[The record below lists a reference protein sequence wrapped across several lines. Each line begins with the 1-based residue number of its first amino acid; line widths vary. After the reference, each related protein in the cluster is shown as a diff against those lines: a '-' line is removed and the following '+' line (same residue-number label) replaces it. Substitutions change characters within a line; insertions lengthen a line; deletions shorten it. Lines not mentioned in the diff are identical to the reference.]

1 MSFKDRP
8 INTFEMSDLFRKEV
22 LDKQGQKLFGDIIL
36 ASPIS
41 HIAMTGLLAVIISGL
56 LVFAIVGEY
65 SRKERVVGFLTPD
78 KGLIRVLPR
87 QSGVIENIE
96 IRIGDRVKKGDKLFS
111 VKLDT
116 ISGTGF
122 DTAGTLLT
130 QLQAEKNEL
139 QRRRDLIPQQYSL
152 TRNRLKGQIE
162 AAKAESER
170 LSARIVLQERSVQNE
185 RVVFEKFQQLI
196 LQEAASSLEASSQ
209 ENRYLQASQSLE
221 TLRNE
226 KQRFEDNAADLEA
239 QYRLLPITEQQEI
252 SEITSRL
259 SALEQ
264 RVTQTQGQERY
275 IITAPISGRLASLN
289 AKEGQLA
296 STQRA
301 LATILPAE
309 GKLEAE
315 LLVPSRAAGFVQE
328 GQTVR
333 LLYDAFPY
341 QKFGFHSGTVSKVS
355 RTVINATDLSI
366 APNTQEPIFII
377 TVELNRQDI
386 DANNDIYD
394 LQAGMTLAADI
405 ILEDR
410 KIWEWVFEPILGAAK
425 K

>member
-1 MSFKDRP
+1 
-8 INTFEMSDLFRKEV
+8 MSDLFRKEV

-41 HIAMTGLLAVIISGL
+41 HMAMTGLLAIIITGL
-56 LVFAIVGEY
+56 IAFAIIGEY

-87 QSGVIENIE
+87 QAGVIENVD
-96 IRIGDRVKKGDKLFS
+96 IRIGDRVAKGETLFS

-116 ISGTGF
+116 ISGTGY
-122 DTAGTLLT
+122 DTAGTLLK
-130 QLQAEKNEL
+130 QLQAEKDEL
-139 QRRRDLIPQQYSL
+139 QKRRNLIPKQYKL
-152 TRNRLKGQIE
+152 TQKRLKGQITAAE
-162 AAKAESER
+162 AEAQR
-170 LSARIVLQERSVQNE
+170 LSARIALQEKTVENE
-185 RVVFEKFQQLI
+185 RLTFAKFQRLMA
-196 LQEAASSLEASSQ
+196 QEAASSLEASSQ

-221 TLRNE
+221 TLKNE
-226 KQRFEDNAADLEA
+226 KQRYTDNAADLEA
-239 QYRLLPITEQQEI
+239 QYRILPITEQQEI
-252 SEITSRL
+252 SEMTSRL

-289 AKEGQLA
+289 AKEGQIA
-296 STQRA
+296 NTQRA
-301 LATILPAE
+301 LATILPAD

-341 QKFGFHSGTVSKVS
+341 QKFGSHSGIITNVS
-355 RTVINATDLSI
+355 RTVINPTDLPI
-366 APNTQEPIFII
+366 TPNTRDPIFII
-377 TVELNRQDI
+377 TVTLDRQDI

-394 LQAGMTLAADI
+394 LQSGMTLAADI